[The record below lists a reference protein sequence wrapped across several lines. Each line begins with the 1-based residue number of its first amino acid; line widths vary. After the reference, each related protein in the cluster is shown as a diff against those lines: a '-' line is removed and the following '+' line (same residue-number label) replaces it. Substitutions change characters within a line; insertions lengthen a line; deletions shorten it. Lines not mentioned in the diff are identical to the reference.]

1 MPKIYTTMQGRRID
15 IDKLRARNEQ
25 VRAVGN
31 MPVNARGDQVGAGGK
46 IVKTREEVA
55 KEYYNTK
62 AYNES
67 NPKAASDVGSRKQT
81 VETVQST
88 TVVAQT
94 TQPIVEIKKAKTVK
108 KTVVKKEEVAEPKI
122 ESKSVEQPK
131 QETQIE
137 TNTAS
142 GIDAAFDD

>member
-1 MPKIYTTMQGRRID
+1 MPKVYTTMQGRRID

-46 IVKTREEVA
+46 IVKTREEVS

-67 NPKAASDVGSRKQT
+67 NPKSVANAQRKEAKAE
-81 VETVQST
+81 V
-88 TVVAQT
+88 QT
-94 TQPIVEIKKAKTVK
+94 TTPMETKISEPKVEIKKPKTVK
-108 KTVVKKEEVAEPKI
+108 KTVVKKAEPKI
-122 ESKSVEQPK
+122 ESKSVEQK
-131 QETQIE
+131 QAEQTQ
-137 TNTAS
+137 TQTDTTS